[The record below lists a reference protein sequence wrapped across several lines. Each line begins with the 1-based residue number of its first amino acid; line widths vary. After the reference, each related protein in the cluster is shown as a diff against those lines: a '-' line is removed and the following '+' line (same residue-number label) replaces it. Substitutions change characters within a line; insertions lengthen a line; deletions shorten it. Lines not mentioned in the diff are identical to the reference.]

1 MHETSEGLIMAN
13 CYFIDFENVHNTGL
27 KELSGL
33 NADDLIY
40 IFYTGNSENI
50 TLDNVNLLNK
60 TRCSYELIKVP
71 AGSQSLDMHLISF
84 AGYTLGVNGK
94 KYTYVV
100 ISKDK
105 DYDNIIS
112 FWNKRC
118 GVSIK
123 RAETIN
129 TKAQDKKQVTEAAQK
144 PTAVPLPAVKENV
157 PTVQAPAAKENT
169 PTVQAPAAKENTPTV
184 QASAAKENT
193 PTVQASAAKENT
205 PSVQASAAKE
215 NTVAVRVPVMSS
227 KIANIPEITSV
238 MKNSGYPDD
247 LINKTNT
254 IVVACAGGEMPLSSI
269 HFNLKNETE
278 KFAELYKLIKPA
290 AQKYIKSLNKGD
302 TNVSSSPKSPLN
314 EKVKK
319 VLRDHNF
326 SKTASNKAATIICGL
341 STRKDAKMQ
350 IYRQLVSEYGQEK
363 GLSIYRTVKSLL

>member
-50 TLDNVNLLNK
+50 TLDNVNLLNR

-129 TKAQDKKQVTEAAQK
+129 TKAQGKKQVTEAAQK
-144 PTAVPLPAVKENV
+144 PTAVPIPAVKENV
-157 PTVQAPAAKENT
+157 PT
-169 PTVQAPAAKENTPTV
+169 
-184 QASAAKENT
+184 
-193 PTVQASAAKENT
+193 
-205 PSVQASAAKE
+205 VQASAAKE

-302 TNVSSSPKSPLN
+302 ANVSSSQKSPLN

-319 VLRDHNF
+319 VLRDHDF

>member
-1 MHETSEGLIMAN
+1 MAN

-50 TLDNVNLLNK
+50 TLDNVDLLNR

-84 AGYTLGVNGK
+84 AGYTIGVNGK

-129 TKAQDKKQVTEAAQK
+129 TKAQGKKQVTEAAQK
-144 PTAVPLPAVKENV
+144 PTAVPIPVVKENV
-157 PTVQAPAAKENT
+157 HTVQAPAAKENT
-169 PTVQAPAAKENTPTV
+169 PT
-184 QASAAKENT
+184 
-193 PTVQASAAKENT
+193 
-205 PSVQASAAKE
+205 VQASAAKE

-302 TNVSSSPKSPLN
+302 ANVSSSQKSPLN

-319 VLRDHNF
+319 VLRDHDF

>member
-13 CYFIDFENVHNTGL
+13 CYFIDFENVHNAGL

-50 TLDNVNLLNK
+50 TLDNVDLLNR

-129 TKAQDKKQVTEAAQK
+129 TKAQGKKQVTEAAQK
-144 PTAVPLPAVKENV
+144 PTAVPIPAVKENV
-157 PTVQAPAAKENT
+157 
-169 PTVQAPAAKENTPTV
+169 PTV

-193 PTVQASAAKENT
+193 PT
-205 PSVQASAAKE
+205 VQASAAKE

-254 IVVACAGGEMPLSSI
+254 IVAACAGGEMPLSSI

-302 TNVSSSPKSPLN
+302 ANVSSSQKSPLN

-319 VLRDHNF
+319 VLCDHNF

>member
-50 TLDNVNLLNK
+50 TLDNVGLLNR

-129 TKAQDKKQVTEAAQK
+129 TKAQGKKQVTEAAQK
-144 PTAVPLPAVKENV
+144 PTAVPIPAVKENV
-157 PTVQAPAAKENT
+157 PTVQASAAKENT
-169 PTVQAPAAKENTPTV
+169 PTVQAPAAKENTPT
-184 QASAAKENT
+184 
-193 PTVQASAAKENT
+193 
-205 PSVQASAAKE
+205 VQASAAKE

-278 KFAELYKLIKPA
+278 KFGELYKLIKPA

-302 TNVSSSPKSPLN
+302 ANVSSSQKSPLN

>member
-1 MHETSEGLIMAN
+1 MAN

-50 TLDNVNLLNK
+50 TLDNVDLLNR

-129 TKAQDKKQVTEAAQK
+129 TKAQGKKQVTEAAQK
-144 PTAVPLPAVKENV
+144 PTAVPIPAVKENV
-157 PTVQAPAAKENT
+157 H
-169 PTVQAPAAKENTPTV
+169 TVQAPAAKENTPTV

-193 PTVQASAAKENT
+193 
-205 PSVQASAAKE
+205 
-215 NTVAVRVPVMSS
+215 VAVRVPVKSS

-302 TNVSSSPKSPLN
+302 ANVSSSQKSPLN

-319 VLRDHNF
+319 VLRDHDF

>member
-1 MHETSEGLIMAN
+1 MAN

-71 AGSQSLDMHLISF
+71 VGSQSLDMHLISF

-129 TKAQDKKQVTEAAQK
+129 TKAQGKKQVTEAAQK
-144 PTAVPLPAVKENV
+144 PTAVPIPAVKENV
-157 PTVQAPAAKENT
+157 PT
-169 PTVQAPAAKENTPTV
+169 
-184 QASAAKENT
+184 
-193 PTVQASAAKENT
+193 
-205 PSVQASAAKE
+205 VQASAAKE
-215 NTVAVRVPVMSS
+215 NTVAVWVPVMSS

-254 IVVACAGGEMPLSSI
+254 IVVACAGGEMPLSNI

>member
-50 TLDNVNLLNK
+50 TLDNVDLLNR

-129 TKAQDKKQVTEAAQK
+129 TKAQGKKQVTEAAQK
-144 PTAVPLPAVKENV
+144 PTAVPIPAVKENV
-157 PTVQAPAAKENT
+157 PTVQASE
-169 PTVQAPAAKENTPTV
+169 AKENTPTV
-184 QASAAKENT
+184 QASAT
-193 PTVQASAAKENT
+193 
-205 PSVQASAAKE
+205 KE

-227 KIANIPEITSV
+227 KIAHIPEITSV

-254 IVVACAGGEMPLSSI
+254 IVAACAGGEMPLSSI

-302 TNVSSSPKSPLN
+302 ANVSSSQKSPLN

-319 VLRDHNF
+319 VLRDHDF